1 MDGFQCISFNISGK
15 RKNKWRDELWN
26 LKYLH
31 RFKWAHLN
39 ERLAY
44 EKAVHGQRMRTE
56 ISQAKREANFYIQN
70 AEKNERQ
77 KKLKKKKLKK
87 AQKDGLEQNNNDD
100 SKVYEVRLRDTEDEI
115 LKKRKHETD
124 RQSDSSV
131 KKLRKDQALT
141 SRKGS
146 SAGKK
151 FFLTKIFSGG
161 LDAEDE

>member
-1 MDGFQCISFNISGK
+1 
-15 RKNKWRDELWN
+15 
-26 LKYLH
+26 
-31 RFKWAHLN
+31 
-39 ERLAY
+39 
-44 EKAVHGQRMRTE
+44 MRTE

-77 KKLKKKKLKK
+77 KQLKKKKLKK

-100 SKVYEVRLRDTEDEI
+100 SRVYEVRLRDTEDEI

-124 RQSDSSV
+124 RLSDTGV

-141 SRKGS
+141 SEKGS

-151 FFLTKIFSGG
+151 FFLAKIFSGG